1 MKKAI
6 LFIMGLLVLA
16 ACEGELTNSID
27 AAQRPATVKIK
38 GYSSPDAV
46 QIRLNGEPVAIN
58 RQNAYAGN
66 IETTLQ
72 FVIDK
77 GEKDY
82 LSIYNNGTGNELAE
96 YEITYD
102 NLEDYKELYFFNL
115 PDIFLET
122 YAVKPTVNIGRVGF
136 VFIFPNL
143 GEFSGSSLENIKGIL
158 KRENGTVLAEFASI
172 GKENFSELKIY
183 SFFSATAPVFLELY
197 KPGTNEP
204 YAGAAPIRVQI
215 VQNVGANMIVLQE
228 KIENGSVVVKGDI
241 DVADYL

>member
-6 LFIMGLLVLA
+6 VFIMGLFVLA

-27 AAQRPATVKIK
+27 AAQRPAMVKIK

-46 QIRLNGEPVAIN
+46 QIRLNGEPVIIN
-58 RQNAYAGN
+58 QQNAYSGN

-72 FVIDK
+72 FVVDK

-82 LSIYNNGTGNELAE
+82 LGIYNNGTGNELAK

-143 GEFSGSSLENIKGIL
+143 GAYSGSALENVKGVL

-204 YAGAAPIRVQI
+204 YAGATPIRVQI

-228 KIENGSVVVKGDI
+228 KLENGNVVVKGDI